1 MSGRRGYTPRMAKAP
16 EPKHG
21 PTLRNAGL
29 TSGSTRAK
37 AIRGED
43 EDRGEATLE
52 DIESVE
58 RVVPP
63 LQDRERGTSD
73 AEAER

>member
-1 MSGRRGYTPRMAKAP
+1 MATDN

-21 PTLRNAGL
+21 ATLRNAGL
-29 TSGSTRAK
+29 TSGSTHAK
-37 AIRGED
+37 ELRGED

-52 DIESVE
+52 DIEQVE

-63 LQDRERGTSD
+63 LRDRERGTPD
-73 AEAER
+73 AEAET

>member
-1 MSGRRGYTPRMAKAP
+1 MSEER
-16 EPKHG
+16 HG

-37 AIRGED
+37 ALRGEY

-52 DIESVE
+52 DIEAVE

-63 LQDRERGTSD
+63 LQDRERGTPD
-73 AEAER
+73 AEPDAP